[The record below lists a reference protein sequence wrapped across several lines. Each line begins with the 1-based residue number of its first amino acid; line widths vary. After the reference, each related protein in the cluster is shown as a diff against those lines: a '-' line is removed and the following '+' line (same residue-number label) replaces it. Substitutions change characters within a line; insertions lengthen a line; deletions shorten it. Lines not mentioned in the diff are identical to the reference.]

1 MSGKIMQRGLVLG
14 ALMAFVITGNAYAET
29 IELNGADKSF
39 SPGTNASY
47 TGAVDARDKV
57 VEVIGL
63 GTETVTFVPNGITTN
78 NQFVRA
84 WGTGQATL
92 SNINTLQADGAAG
105 EWGNIG
111 FYAVGANAKVTLDNI
126 GTINVKNVLNSNVF
140 YSMGNGASV
149 IVNADNIN
157 INGARTG
164 VFAEGGSVNITT
176 TGDFIATNLSKYG
189 VIAYGTDGNNG
200 KVGNVIINS
209 SGDVDISAGMVGV
222 YTYGGQANNLE
233 INSANNVNVT
243 GVGHAILTEGA
254 ESTIGINADSAS
266 ITGDIISSS
275 GSDVSLTSVNDMV
288 IIGTINTEDGATTK
302 LGFGNLEW
310 NVTGKSN
317 VTQIDGVAAN
327 ITVNKIEDNLVTIDE
342 KANDT
347 KLTVTTSSDNFNG
360 NAEEGMEALSNVVT
374 SNGEAAAD
382 KLVATAG
389 TMYDKVTADVV
400 NGQVQ
405 NVEKQ
410 IAAANVSVNDMAAI
424 GLMSWRSETN
434 DMNKR
439 LGELRNANGEHGVW
453 VRMVRGEAEYKS
465 VKNQY
470 NQYQLGYDEKLSVDN
485 RWTVGAAISYTDAEN
500 SFAQGSGDSTNKG
513 FSIYGSKLNN
523 DGTFVDLIAKYAR
536 LENDFTTVSG
546 MGDASYDVN
555 GYSLSAEFGKRIH
568 QGKGMWI
575 EPQFELMY
583 GTVGSADYVTKN
595 GITVAQDGMD
605 SFIARAG
612 FAFGKDIKDGNI
624 YARASY
630 LYDFDGETK
639 AVLNGIETLK
649 NDLGGSWWEV
659 GIGANINL
667 SKATY
672 VYADVEKTFGG
683 EVDTNWQWNLGV
695 RYSF

>member
-1 MSGKIMQRGLVLG
+1 MSGKIIQRGLVLG

-111 FYAVGANAKVTLDNI
+111 FYAVGTNAKVTLDNI

-140 YSMGNGASV
+140 YSMGNSASV

-176 TGDFIATNLSKYG
+176 TGDFSATNLSKYG
-189 VIAYGTDGNNG
+189 VIAYGTDSNNG

-222 YTYGGQANNLE
+222 YTYGGQANNVE

-254 ESTIGINADSAS
+254 ESTIGINADSVR

-470 NQYQLGYDEKLSVDN
+470 SQYQLGYDEKLSVDN

>member
-1 MSGKIMQRGLVLG
+1 MSGKIMQRGWVLG

-176 TGDFIATNLSKYG
+176 TGDFSATNLSKYG
-189 VIAYGTDGNNG
+189 VIAYGTDGNNC

-222 YTYGGQANNLE
+222 YTYGGQANNVE

-254 ESTIGINADSAS
+254 ESTIGINADSVR

-453 VRMVRGEAEYKS
+453 VRMVRGEAESKS

-470 NQYQLGYDEKLSVDN
+470 NQYQLCYDEKLSVDN

-500 SFAQGSGDSTNKG
+500 SFAQGSGDSTNKV

-575 EPQFELMY
+575 EPPFELMY

-649 NDLGGSWWEV
+649 NDLGGSWLEV
-659 GIGANINL
+659 GVGTNINL

-672 VYADVEKTFGG
+672 VYAYVEKTFGG
-683 EVDTNWQWNLGV
+683 EVDTNWQWNFGV